1 VEVEFG
7 RMIQRTT
14 LPMVSGV
21 VEEDE
26 TAERNWGIGTARDR
40 RRTVQTGILKIY
52 FLFNSM

>member
-1 VEVEFG
+1 
-7 RMIQRTT
+7 
-14 LPMVSGV
+14 MVSGV